1 MKSNV
6 GTIDKVLRIATAG
19 ILAGLAATN
28 TIGWRGW
35 VVAIIPLS
43 TGLIGWCP
51 IYSAAGLSTVKNK

>member
-6 GTIDKVLRIATAG
+6 GTIDKVLRVAIAA

-28 TIGWRGW
+28 TIGWWGW
-35 VVAIIPLS
+35 VVAIIPLA

-51 IYSAAGLSTVKNK
+51 IYSAAGLSTVKK